1 MAPNLGEGDE
11 GYPSGI
17 QSVRVPEGGAMRRIV
32 ASSVFLPWRQSIRPM
47 AGQRPL
53 GPSDERN
60 NDNEMKGEGLWRGRC

>member
-32 ASSVFLPWRQSIRPM
+32 ASSVTFARTQWADLP
-47 AGQRPL
+47 
-53 GPSDERN
+53 
-60 NDNEMKGEGLWRGRC
+60 